1 MPIAFTPPAIRCFPS
16 ISGAINQL
24 KRWSDQ
30 WPFNKVSICIMSCQK
45 FIGIFAN
52 ISACLN
58 LPIFAVSHSWEGA
71 LICSAIAM
79 AVLNVIAISG
89 MLTECFEWNGVDPVA
104 DRLWFFFFF
113 LSRGCR
119 QLKHRFRRSLA
130 VCLVHDVWQSGRIKA
145 EMFSPFVL
153 FRID

>member
-1 MPIAFTPPAIRCFPS
+1 
-16 ISGAINQL
+16 
-24 KRWSDQ
+24 
-30 WPFNKVSICIMSCQK
+30 MSCQK

-79 AVLNVIAISG
+79 AVSNVIGISG

-113 LSRGCR
+113 EGVSAIKTPI
-119 QLKHRFRRSLA
+119 LKISA
-130 VCLVHDVWQSGRIKA
+130 C
-145 EMFSPFVL
+145 L
-153 FRID
+153 FRP